1 MEVYMQSEDAFIVV
15 LVIVSVLVLGGVLGH
30 AAYGS
35 IVFNRAS
42 PEEQRLI
49 LEKDASEDLITITLE
64 GHDYFRCPTTH
75 GRYVLTHK
83 GNCRGCGT
91 ISAEVR

>member
-1 MEVYMQSEDAFIVV
+1 MQSEDAFIVV
-15 LVIVSVLVLGGVLGH
+15 LVIVSVLVLGGVIGH

-35 IVFNRAS
+35 IVFSRAS

-49 LEKDASEDLITITLE
+49 LEKDASEDLITLTLE

-75 GRYVLTHK
+75 GRYGRYVLTHK

-91 ISAEVR
+91 LSAEAK

>member
-1 MEVYMQSEDAFIVV
+1 MQSDDSFIVV
-15 LVIVSVLVLGGVLGH
+15 LVIVSVLVLGVVIGH

-35 IVFNRAS
+35 IAFNLAS
-42 PEEQRLI
+42 SEEQRLI

-75 GRYVLTHK
+75 GRYVISHK
-83 GNCRGCGT
+83 GNCKGCGT
-91 ISAEVR
+91 VTAEAK